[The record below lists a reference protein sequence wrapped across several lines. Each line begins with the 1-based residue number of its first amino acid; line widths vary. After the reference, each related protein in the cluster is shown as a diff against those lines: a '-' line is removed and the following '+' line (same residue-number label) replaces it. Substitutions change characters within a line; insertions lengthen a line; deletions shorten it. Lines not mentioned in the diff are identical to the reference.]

1 MEDRSKWRWQCENR
15 GPFAEQ
21 PDRQFQNSS
30 GLIFLFLDGGAD
42 GRTCALGLQSTVDA
56 GLLHARPPRPLLLW
70 FHGAAFPPGS
80 LLFIAQ
86 SALVHV
92 RKVRVHR
99 TLGWVGAALAA
110 IMVASG
116 FVVSTVML
124 RFEMTVLHRKN
135 VAPFL
140 SVLWCDMILFGTCM
154 SLAIYFRKRPE
165 YHRLFPGHLPAH
177 ASDFRQI

>member
-1 MEDRSKWRWQCENR
+1 M
-15 GPFAEQ
+15 AV
-21 PDRQFQNSS
+21 
-30 GLIFLFLDGGAD
+30 LM
-42 GRTCALGLQSTVDA
+42 A
-56 GLLHARPPRPLLLW
+56 GLALWAFSLRSMLACCMPGRQGHSCFGFTVRPS
-70 FHGAAFPPGS
+70 PPGS

-135 VAPFL
+135 VVPFL